1 MKTCPELE
9 HRRILPRPRTLSW
22 RDHAAKRLLLSHL
35 ATLRDGELRIID
47 GTETHVFG
55 QFSDDCPLRA
65 TVTIHDPRVY
75 ARLVVGGSIAA
86 GETFEAGD
94 WACDDLPTLCRIV
107 LRNAH
112 AFDVMDGPLA
122 RFAAWGHRVGH
133 FFRRNSPVR
142 SRKNIAAHY
151 DLGNDFFQ
159 EILDPTLMYSCAL
172 FPHENA
178 ELEAASI
185 AKLDYVC
192 QKLELG
198 PGDHLLEIGTGWG
211 GFACFAA
218 KHYGCKV
225 TTTTISR
232 RQFDFAR
239 QRVVDEGLAER
250 VTVLC
255 EDYRKLTGVYDKLVS
270 IEMIEAV
277 GEAYLDDYLRH
288 CANLLRPQGMMLL
301 QAITMADEHFPRYRG
316 AVDFIQRY
324 IFPGGFL
331 PSVGT
336 LAERLGRCT
345 DMRLFHLDDLGPH
358 YAATLQRWR
367 RNLLERAGNLV
378 RLGYPEALI
387 RRFDYYFAYCE
398 SGFHERR
405 TGLVQLLLARPL
417 CRREPV
423 LALGR

>member
-1 MKTCPELE
+1 MA
-9 HRRILPRPRTLSW
+9 S
-22 RDHAAKRLLLSHL
+22 
-35 ATLRDGELRIID
+35 LRDGELRVVD
-47 GTETHVFG
+47 GSETHTFG
-55 QFSDDCPLRA
+55 RFSDDCPLRA
-65 TVTIHDPRVY
+65 TVIIRDPRVF
-75 ARLVVGGSIAA
+75 ARLIFGGSIAA

-94 WACDDLPTLCRIV
+94 WSCDDLPALCRIV

-112 AFDVMDGPLA
+112 AFDGMDGPLA
-122 RFAAWGHRVGH
+122 KLSDWGHRIGH

-142 SRKNIAAHY
+142 SRTNIAAHY

-159 EILDPTLMYSCAL
+159 EILDPSLMYSCAL
-172 FPHENA
+172 FRGKETA
-178 ELEAASI
+178 LESASR

-211 GFACFAA
+211 GMACFAA

-225 TTTTISR
+225 TTTTISH
-232 RQFDFAR
+232 RQFEFAR
-239 QRVVDEGLAER
+239 QRVREEGLDDR
-250 VTVLC
+250 VVVLC

-277 GEAYLDDYLRH
+277 GEAYLDTYLKR
-288 CANLLRPQGMMLL
+288 CAHLLRPQGMMLL
-301 QAITMADEHFPRYRG
+301 QAITIADHHFPRYRK

-336 LAERLGRCT
+336 LAERLARCT
-345 DMRLFHLDDLGPH
+345 DLRLFHLDDLGPH
-358 YAATLQRWR
+358 YATTLQMWR
-367 RNLLERAGNLV
+367 RNLLERAGDLV
-378 RLGYPEALI
+378 KLGYPEALI

-398 SGFHERR
+398 SGFQERR
-405 TGLVQLLLARPL
+405 TGLVQMLLTRPL
-417 CRREPV
+417 CEREPV
-423 LALGR
+423 LAFS

>member
-1 MKTCPELE
+1 M
-9 HRRILPRPRTLSW
+9 
-22 RDHAAKRLLLSHL
+22 
-35 ATLRDGELRIID
+35 ATLRDGELRIVD
-47 GTETHVFG
+47 GPTTHVFG
-55 QFSDDCPLRA
+55 RFSDDCPLRA
-65 TVTIHDPRVY
+65 TIVVRNAGVY
-75 ARLVVGGSIAA
+75 ARLIFGGSIAA

-94 WACDDLPTLCRIV
+94 WTCDDLPALCRIV

-112 AFDVMDGPLA
+112 AFDGMDGLPA
-122 RFAAWGHRVGH
+122 KVAAWGHRIGH
-133 FFRRNSPVR
+133 FFRRNSPLR

-172 FPHENA
+172 FPHEHAN
-178 ELEAASI
+178 LEEASI

-192 QKLELG
+192 RKLELG

-211 GFACFAA
+211 GLACFAA
-218 KHYGCKV
+218 RHYGCKV

-232 RQFDFAR
+232 RQFEFA
-239 QRVVDEGLAER
+239 QKRVLDEGLEER

-255 EDYRKLTGVYDKLVS
+255 EDYRNLTGVYDKLVS

-277 GEAYLDDYLRH
+277 GEAYLDAYLQ
-288 CANLLRPQGMMLL
+288 CCEKLLRPQGMMLL
-301 QAITMADEHFPRYRG
+301 QTITMTDQHFPRYRQ

-336 LAERLGRCT
+336 LAERLARCT
-345 DMRLFHLDDLGPH
+345 DLRFYHLHDLGPH

-367 RNLLERAGNLV
+367 RNLLDRAGHLV
-378 RLGYPEALI
+378 QLGYPEALI

-405 TGLVQLLLARPL
+405 TGLVQLLLTRPL
-417 CRREPV
+417 CRREPI
-423 LALGR
+423 LAFGK